1 MKQRWVITAVL
12 VASLFIITGVVF
24 GAVDYFL
31 KIDDVKGEAQD
42 AKHKGEIDVL
52 SWSWGETQPAGSR
65 SVGGASATR
74 VQFRDVGITTRLSKA
89 SPTLMEACAMGR
101 HYNQA
106 VLTARKA
113 GKAQT
118 EFYMMKFYD
127 VVVTSYQSGGS
138 ATGNEAPIDQFT
150 FNFGKVEIEYK
161 PQKPDGSL
169 EAGVFFKW
177 DVIQNK
183 RYGVNR

>member
-1 MKQRWVITAVL
+1 MKQRWVIAAVL

-24 GAVDYFL
+24 GGLVDYFL
-31 KIDDVKGEAQD
+31 KIDTVKGESQD
-42 AKHKGEIDVL
+42 AKHRDEIDVL

-65 SVGGASATR
+65 SVGGAASASR
-74 VQFRDVGITTRLSKA
+74 IQFRDVSITTKLNKA
-89 SPTLMEACAMGR
+89 SPVLLEACATGM
-101 HYNQA
+101 HYPQA

-113 GKAQT
+113 GKGQMD
-118 EFYMMKFYD
+118 FYMMKFYD

-161 PQKPDGSL
+161 PQKADGSL
-169 EAGVFFKW
+169 GAGVFFKW
-177 DVIQNK
+177 DVRKNNK
-183 RYGVNR
+183 Y

>member
-31 KIDDVKGEAQD
+31 KIDDVNGESRD
-42 AKHKGEIDVL
+42 AKHANEIDVL
-52 SWSWGETQPAGSR
+52 SWSWGETQAGAASR
-65 SVGGASATR
+65 SVGGASASR
-74 VQFRDVGITTRLSKA
+74 VQFRDVSITAKMSKA
-89 SPTLMEACAMGR
+89 SPILFQACAKGMPYR
-101 HYNQA
+101 QA

-113 GKAQT
+113 GKAQQD
-118 EFYMMKFYD
+118 FYMMKFYD

-138 ATGNEAPIDQFT
+138 AKGDEVPIDQFT

-169 EAGVFFKW
+169 DAGIKAKW
-177 DVIQNK
+177 DVRRNDK
-183 RYGVNR
+183 Y

>member
-1 MKQRWVITAVL
+1 MKQRWLVAAVL
-12 VASLFIITGVVF
+12 VAASLIVAGVVF
-24 GAVDYFL
+24 GGAVDYFL
-31 KIDDVKGEAQD
+31 KIDVIPGESLD

-52 SWSWGETQPAGSR
+52 SWSWGETQAGTAAAR
-65 SVGGASATR
+65 GGLGAGKI
-74 VQFRDVGITTRLSKA
+74 QFRDVGITAKLSKA
-89 SPTLMEACAMGR
+89 SPILFQDCAMGR

-113 GKAQT
+113 GKGQQ
-118 EFYMMKFYD
+118 EFYIMKFYD

-138 ATGNEAPIDQFT
+138 ATGNEVPIDQFT

-169 EAGVFFKW
+169 DAGIFGKW
-177 DVIQNK
+177 DVRRNNK
-183 RYGVNR
+183 Y